1 MADKFFGVWLPG
13 RGWVRMKRGN
23 ANQGFDMVA
32 WATTELPMARW
43 VAGVLGGEVRRI
55 DEALG
60 SADGEAYFKEAEKN
74 ASAKGK
80 VTIWQRIK
88 KLLHLDTSTI

>member
-1 MADKFFGVWLPG
+1 MADKFYGVWLPG

-23 ANQGFDMVA
+23 TTQGYDMIS

-43 VAGVLGGEVRRI
+43 VAIMLGGQVRRI

-60 SADGEAYFKEAEKN
+60 SADGEAYFKEAEKIE
-74 ASAKGK
+74 SAKGK
-80 VTIWQRIK
+80 VSTWQKIRT
-88 KLLHLDTSTI
+88 LLHLAG